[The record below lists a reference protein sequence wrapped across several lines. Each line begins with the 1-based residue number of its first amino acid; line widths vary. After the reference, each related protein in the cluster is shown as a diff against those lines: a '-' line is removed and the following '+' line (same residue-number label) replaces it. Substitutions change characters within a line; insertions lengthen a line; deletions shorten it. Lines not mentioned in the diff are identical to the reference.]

1 MDRYKIIQ
9 ATKYLDILN
18 KHGFFDIHKENENFE
33 IVDNL
38 EDIFTA
44 TGILINI
51 VGKNKILSP
60 LDITDEVFD
69 QMYDSLKILANLCM
83 FEDTVM
89 PTVRKIVPSKADREK
104 MAQYILEHEN
114 DNPQK

>member
-1 MDRYKIIQ
+1 MDQQKIIQ
-9 ATKYLDILN
+9 TAKYLDILN
-18 KHGFFDIHKENENFE
+18 KHGFFDNHNKNENFE

-51 VGKNKILSP
+51 VGKNKISSP
-60 LDITDEVFD
+60 LDITDEMFD

-83 FEDTVM
+83 FEDAVM
-89 PTVRKIVPSKADREK
+89 PTVRKIVPSKQDREK

-114 DNPQK
+114 EDPQK